1 MEYHIFENKKGKHM
15 TLENTQIILTNRPHG
30 WVQESDF
37 RLVQTDLPALQDG
50 EILVQ
55 NTYLSLDPYMRSRM
69 NAAKSYAKPVEL
81 GEVMVGGTV
90 GVVVASKNSRFREQ
104 ETVLGHFGWQQY
116 GISKGDDLRKMTNQQ
131 VPPSAYLGV
140 LGMPG
145 LTAWVGLIDIG
156 QPKPGETVVVSAASG
171 AVGSAVGQLAKV
183 RGCRAV
189 GIAGGKAK
197 CDYVVDEL
205 GFDAC
210 VDYKAGHLVEDLAA
224 ATPDGID
231 VYFDNV
237 GGEIL
242 DAVLV
247 RLNPFARVTLCG
259 LISQYN
265 VTQPYQLRNFHSLLV
280 NRVKLQGFI
289 ITDRVDLWP
298 QAQSE
303 LEELVAQGLLK
314 YRESIVEGLENAP
327 RAFIGM
333 LKGENFGKQLVKL
346 A

>member
-1 MEYHIFENKKGKHM
+1 MSLK
-15 TLENTQIILTNRPHG
+15 NTQIILVNRPHG

-50 EILVQ
+50 EVLVQ
-55 NTYLSLDPYMRSRM
+55 NTYLSLDPYMRGRM
-69 NAAKSYAKPVEL
+69 DAAKSYAEPVEL
-81 GEVMVGGTV
+81 GDVMVGGTV
-90 GVVVASKNSRFREQ
+90 GVVIASKNPGFREQ
-104 ETVLGHFGWQQY
+104 ETVLGQFGWQQY
-116 GISKGDDLRKMTNQQ
+116 GISKGRGLRKITNQQ

-140 LGMPG
+140 LGMPA
-145 LTAWVGLIDIG
+145 LTAWVGLIDIA
-156 QPKPGETVVVSAASG
+156 QPKQGETVVVSAASG
-171 AVGSAVGQLAKV
+171 AVGSVVGQLARV
-183 RGCRAV
+183 RGSRVV

-197 CDYVVDEL
+197 CNYVVNEL

-210 VDYKAGHLVEDLAA
+210 VDYKADHLVEDLAA
-224 ATPDGID
+224 ATPDGVD

-242 DAVLV
+242 DAVLK
-247 RLNPFARVTLCG
+247 RLNPFARIPLCG
-259 LISQYN
+259 MISQYN
-265 VTQPYQLRNFHSLLV
+265 ETRPYQLRNLRALLV

-303 LEELVAQGLLK
+303 LEDLVAQGLLK
-314 YRESIVEGLENAP
+314 YRESIVEGLEMAP
-327 RAFIGM
+327 QTFIGM

-346 A
+346 V